1 MTRWYFITSNLQG
14 VYFNSFFYVI
24 EYDIDHSGGTFYP
37 YPDDVIRLVQ
47 DMIILNTR
55 KLYYNIGMNREQ
67 VCKGRL
73 LTLTSPGTQ

>member
-1 MTRWYFITSNLQG
+1 MTLQG
-14 VYFNSFFYVI
+14 VYFNSFFYVK

-47 DMIILNTR
+47 DMIILNTHSS
-55 KLYYNIGMNREQ
+55 LVNYYNNGMNREQ